1 MNRDQLVS
9 VTSTVPSGS
18 RLNRGRRWM
27 GGIGCTVTGACTRGD
42 SMLNVSALRFW
53 NGGNVNGR
61 FKLEITA
68 TDVAGNQTVRELG
81 FKTSDLR
88 CLNFAID
95 ALERLRARWY
105 RCH

>member
-1 MNRDQLVS
+1 
-9 VTSTVPSGS
+9 
-18 RLNRGRRWM
+18 M

-81 FKTSDLR
+81 FKTSDFEGALA
-88 CLNFAID
+88 FAID
-95 ALERLRARWY
+95 AATRASQSPNGIGVTEIEDAIIDFRLRVLIG
-105 RCH
+105 RCRQLS